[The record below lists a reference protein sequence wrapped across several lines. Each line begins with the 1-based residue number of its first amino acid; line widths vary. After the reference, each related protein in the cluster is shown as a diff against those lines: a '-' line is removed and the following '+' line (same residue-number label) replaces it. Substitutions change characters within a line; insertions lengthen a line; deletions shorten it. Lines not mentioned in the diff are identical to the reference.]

1 MSSKLIIG
9 LTGGIGSGKSLACS
23 LFHDKGIDVIDAD
36 VVAREVVE
44 PGTSALSTIAGHF
57 GDAILQTSPAGLQQ
71 LNRAKLRELIFADP
85 KEKQWLEDLLHPLI
99 NQRIREQL
107 GNSRS
112 PYAILASPLLLETR
126 QFQLVDRILVIDASE
141 ELQIDRA
148 SQRDTNNRNQIKAI
162 MAAQLPRQERRAR
175 ADDIIE
181 NHGSI
186 AELQMQVD
194 QLHQR
199 YLSLAQSA

>member
-1 MSSKLIIG
+1 MSGKIIIG
-9 LTGGIGSGKSLACS
+9 LTGGIGSGKSLACR
-23 LFHDKGIDVIDAD
+23 LFNENGIDIIDAD
-36 VVAREVVE
+36 LIAREVVE
-44 PGTSALSTIAGHF
+44 PGMPALTAIAEHF
-57 GDAILQTSPAGLQQ
+57 GDAILQTSPSGPQQ
-71 LNRAKLRELIFADP
+71 LNRAKLRELIFANP
-85 KEKQWLEDLLHPLI
+85 QEKQWLEALLHPLI

-107 GNSRS
+107 KNTRG
-112 PYAILASPLLLETR
+112 PYAILASPLLLETQ
-126 QFQLVDRILVIDASE
+126 QFQLVDRVLVIDASE
-141 ELQIDRA
+141 ELQIERA

-162 MAAQLPRQERRAR
+162 MATQLPRQERRAR

-186 AELQMQVD
+186 AELQMQID